1 MGKKSNPKAGPKRK
15 GKGTDVHKGNPRSTG
30 RGTASGAAISVWKSP
45 LRWFRSRNPIFRFVA
60 SLAVLM
66 IVANVLL
73 STSYAKKDLLP
84 SYLRG
89 WAHISS
95 AALNVMGERS
105 RVHDSQI
112 ISPRF
117 SVSIKR
123 GCDAVQPTLL
133 FVTAVIASP
142 VALWSKLPG
151 LAFGL
156 AFLMVMNLVRVI
168 SLFYT
173 GVYFS
178 MKTFEIMHHDVW
190 QAVFIILSIFA
201 WAVWAVWAVRKTV
214 VRQHAR
220 A

>member
-1 MGKKSNPKAGPKRK
+1 MGKKSNPKAGSKRT
-15 GKGTDVHKGNPRSTG
+15 GKGDHARKSSPRSAG
-30 RGTASGAAISVWKSP
+30 AGNDSAAAITVWASP

-89 WAHISS
+89 WAHIS
-95 AALNVMGERS
+95 AGALKLMGERTTVS
-105 RVHDSQI
+105 DSQV

-156 AFLMVMNLVRVI
+156 LFLMAMNLVRVI
-168 SLFYT
+168 SLFYI
-173 GVYFS
+173 GIYFS
-178 MKTFEIMHHDVW
+178 MKTFDIMHHDVW

-214 VRQHAR
+214 VGQHAR